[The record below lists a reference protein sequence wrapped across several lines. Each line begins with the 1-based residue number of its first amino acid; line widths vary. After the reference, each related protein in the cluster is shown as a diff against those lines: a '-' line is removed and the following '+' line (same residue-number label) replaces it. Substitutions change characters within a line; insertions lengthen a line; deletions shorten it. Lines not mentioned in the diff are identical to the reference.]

1 MRHFAPAFLVP
12 ILRVLGATAVIRL
25 DAPAYDPSAFTAAG
39 IAHHRLPFGDQ
50 ATPTPAAVLRFFA
63 IADAAPGP
71 IAVHCAAGR
80 GRTGTLAAMYLMR
93 RFGFAAREAMGW
105 IRAMRPG
112 PAIGEQ
118 QQYLATVER
127 EFCEIVAAAPAGFDH
142 SASSPAPLL
151 HTDLGSVLTPAW
163 SSAAAPGAPC
173 PTDRPGSP
181 PRATAPLQVGCR
193 RRVGQGRSDDGLA
206 GKRRRAGQGGAIY
219 EGVSGTGP

>member
-127 EFCEIVAAAPAGFDH
+127 EFCEIVAAAPRVLTIPL
-142 SASSPAPLL
+142 PAPPRCSIPTLVL
-151 HTDLGSVLTPAW
+151 CSHQPGRPPPPPARHVPQTGPGPRLGL
-163 SSAAAPGAPC
+163 
-173 PTDRPGSP
+173 
-181 PRATAPLQVGCR
+181 R
-193 RRVGQGRSDDGLA
+193 RRC
-206 GKRRRAGQGGAIY
+206 K
-219 EGVSGTGP
+219 